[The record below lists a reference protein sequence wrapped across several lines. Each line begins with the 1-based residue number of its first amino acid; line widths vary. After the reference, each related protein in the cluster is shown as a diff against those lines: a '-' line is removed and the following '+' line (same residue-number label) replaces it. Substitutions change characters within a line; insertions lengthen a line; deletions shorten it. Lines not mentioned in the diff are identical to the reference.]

1 MHILIC
7 LFRTKPVSAKPS
19 KMEEEPEEDD
29 YGGYDDDDFEV
40 RLIQSEKKESKN
52 QNNINNGNLTHA

>member
-19 KMEEEPEEDD
+19 KKEEEPEEDD

-40 RLIQSEKKESKN
+40 R
-52 QNNINNGNLTHA
+52 